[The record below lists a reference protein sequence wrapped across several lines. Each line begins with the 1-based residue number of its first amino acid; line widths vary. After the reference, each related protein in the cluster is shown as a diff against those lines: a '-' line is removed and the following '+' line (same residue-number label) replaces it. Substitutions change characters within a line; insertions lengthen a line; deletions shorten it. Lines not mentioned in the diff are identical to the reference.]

1 MITDRI
7 TEDADWKD
15 GINQFRTRTLEYIK
29 LINEKLDKL
38 EQQTK
43 EKTP

>member
-7 TEDADWKD
+7 SEDADWKD
-15 GINQFRTRTLEYIK
+15 GINQFRAWTTREIE
-29 LINEKLDKL
+29 LINKKLEQL

>member
-7 TEDADWKD
+7 SEDADWKE
-15 GINQFRTRTLEYIK
+15 GINQFRYWISKEIDLMNKKLEQ
-29 LINEKLDKL
+29 L

>member
-7 TEDADWKD
+7 SEDADWKD
-15 GINQFRTRTLEYIK
+15 GINQFRKWTSEEIK
-29 LINEKLDKL
+29 LINEKLEKL

>member
-7 TEDADWKD
+7 SEDADWKD
-15 GINQFRTRTLEYIK
+15 GINQFRAWTTREID
-29 LINEKLDKL
+29 LINKKLEKL